1 MSNYNDLKIFQK
13 VYDLILWSHPIISRF
28 PKNERFVL
36 GQRMEKLLMDIL
48 NNVLIINKEGK
59 EEKQKQMRDLSYNL
73 DKLMIMWRLSKDLKF
88 TSIKRYGLVVEK
100 INEIGKM
107 ITGWQKALF

>member
-13 VYDLILWSHPIISRF
+13 VYDLILWSYPMISRF

-48 NNVLIINKEGK
+48 INVLVINKERGD
-59 EEKQKQMRDLSYNL
+59 EKQKQMKGLSYNL
-73 DKLMIMWRLSKDLKF
+73 DELMIMWRLSKDLKF
-88 TSIKRYGLVVEK
+88 VSIKRYGLMVEK

>member
-1 MSNYNDLKIFQK
+1 MSNYNNLKIFQK

-48 NNVLIINKEGK
+48 NNVLIINKEIE
-59 EEKQKQMRDLSYNL
+59 EEKQKQMKDLSHNL

-88 TSIKRYGLVVEK
+88 TSIKRYGFVAEK

-107 ITGWQKALF
+107 ITGWQRALF